1 MVMVDLK
8 PLQLLI
14 KKHTSHKNK
23 YSTIFRGIELVV
35 YPEVLNPNY
44 TKVSGFLSDVIEI
57 KPGSDVLDMFCG
69 SGAIGIVH
77 SKNARTVLLAD
88 ISPKAVQ
95 CATENVAAL
104 SLDKKVKVELSN
116 IWESIGI
123 NESFD
128 VIIANPPLLPV
139 SPHTEFEKIFADR
152 EDMHITKKFIK
163 GCSTHLKKGG
173 VVYITTSTASNP
185 SQDKKAGSDIAVSVA
200 KKVGLKSEVIAELDQ
215 GYEIY
220 RVVKLYF

>member
-8 PLQLLI
+8 PLKLLI
-14 KKHTSHKNK
+14 KKHTSHKDK
-23 YSTIFRGIELVV
+23 YSTIFRGIELVI

-44 TKVSGFLSDVIEI
+44 TKVSGFLSDVVEI
-57 KPGSDVLDMFCG
+57 KPGSEVLDMFCG

-77 SKNARTVLLAD
+77 SKNAHTVLLAD

-95 CATENVAAL
+95 CATENVASL
-104 SLDKKVKVELSN
+104 SLENKVKVQLSN
-116 IWESIGI
+116 VWESIGI

-128 VIIANPPLLPV
+128 VIIANPPLLPI

-152 EDMHITKKFIK
+152 EDMHITRKFIK
-163 GCSTHLKKGG
+163 GCVTHLKKGG
-173 VVYITTSTASNP
+173 WVYVATSTASNP
-185 SQDKKAGSDIAVSVA
+185 SQDKNVDSDVAVSVA
-200 KKVGLKSEVIAELDQ
+200 KEVGLKSEVVAELDQ